1 MKYGKALNEYR
12 EFVMEMFMDG
22 NDYDGMYTAYQFE
35 YPEDEAWCFGA
46 SVWEDG
52 GEWVAELDE
61 AYWADE
67 WRATFPTMDE
77 AMEWCASWA
86 WCPEV
91 GQGEEGERQP

>member
-1 MKYGKALNEYR
+1 MKHGKALPEYR
-12 EFVMEMFMDG
+12 EFIMEMFMDG
-22 NDYDGMYTAYQFE
+22 NEYDGMYTAYQFE

-46 SVWEDG
+46 CVWEDG

-61 AYWADE
+61 AYWTDE
-67 WRATFPTMDE
+67 WRERFPTMEE

-91 GQGEEGERQP
+91 GQGEEGERQQ

>member
-1 MKYGKALNEYR
+1 MKHGKALNEYR
-12 EFVMEMFMDG
+12 EFVMEMLMDG
-22 NDYDGMYTAYQFE
+22 NDYDGTYTAYQFE
-35 YPEDEAWCFGA
+35 YP
-46 SVWEDG
+46 
-52 GEWVAELDE
+52 DE